1 MARRALA
8 KDLKSDKARQWSLM
22 LIQSHSRS
30 TTLSESKVLEGN
42 KMKRFLLDETGLELS
57 EYAVA
62 AALVAIAVAGAFT
75 ALGDA
80 IGERINVLV
89 TRVSG

>member
-1 MARRALA
+1 
-8 KDLKSDKARQWSLM
+8 M

-30 TTLSESKVLEGN
+30 TSLSESKRSLEGN
-42 KMKRFLLDETGLELS
+42 KMRKFLLDDTGLELS

-75 ALGDA
+75 ALGGA
-80 IGERINVLV
+80 IGARLNLLV